1 MLELAR
7 EQVDQWGRS
16 HVSADHLL
24 LGILEEDEETP
35 EQYRGIAIRILNDT
49 FGLDLTQLEQ
59 RLREK

>member
-7 EQVDQWGRS
+7 EQVDQLGRS
-16 HVSADHLL
+16 HVSPDHLL